1 MQLISFN
8 KYENTK
14 QKGKLNKKKV
24 AIIVTIIIILI
35 VFAILAGIYVMN
47 KTFRDNVD
55 KYIFR
60 KNIEENNGPII
71 ELPSKI
77 DTNNIIAYNNYIGI
91 LNRSILTVYSVNGNK
106 EKELEIEISN
116 ALYDTSNRFL
126 AIAEREGSK
135 LELISGTDILWKT
148 DIEGNIEKIF
158 VNKNGYVSIIVTGT
172 SSKNVIIVYNSEGTE
187 LFRVFLSQT
196 SATDVEISNDNKYLA
211 YGEVDTSGSFIQ
223 SNVKIL
229 SIEKAQTDP
238 NNSTEYIYPANSKE
252 IIIALKYQDNNKLVC
267 MYDDS
272 IHIIE
277 NNSDK
282 EILDISDAKISFS
295 DINLNNNIVCIK
307 ENSSGLFANIDVE
320 ITNVINNN
328 VNIYNINSVATSI
341 KTLENVIAVNLG
353 TEAYFLDTNGWLIK
367 KYDSSTQINDI
378 VVGTGIAGI
387 VYSDRL
393 EIINL

>member
-106 EKELEIEISN
+106 EKELEVEISN

-282 EILDISDAKISFS
+282 KILDISDAKISFS

-378 VVGTGIAGI
+378 VVGTGIVGI

>member
-106 EKELEIEISN
+106 EKELEVEISN

-378 VVGTGIAGI
+378 VVGTGIVGI